1 MSLDRTVIH
10 PLGMT
15 VESGRWSHASSIAIG
30 GCRLIF
36 VAGQT
41 ARHEDGEPFP
51 PDDFEAQFERVYE
64 SLETVLSEADASF
77 DAVVSMRTFLT
88 RREHVAPCMRLRDRS
103 HDRLFPDANFP
114 PNTLVVVEELADPRL
129 LIEVEAIAVVPA

>member
-10 PLGMT
+10 PRGMT
-15 VESGRWSHASSIAIG
+15 AESGRWSHASSISVG

-41 ARHEDGEPFP
+41 ARHESGEPFP

-64 SLETVLSEADASF
+64 SLELVLGEAGASF

-88 RREHVAPCMRLRDRS
+88 GREHVAGYVQLRNRA
-103 HDRLFPDANFP
+103 HDRLFPAANFP
-114 PNTLVVVEELADPRL
+114 PNTLVVVEGLADPRL